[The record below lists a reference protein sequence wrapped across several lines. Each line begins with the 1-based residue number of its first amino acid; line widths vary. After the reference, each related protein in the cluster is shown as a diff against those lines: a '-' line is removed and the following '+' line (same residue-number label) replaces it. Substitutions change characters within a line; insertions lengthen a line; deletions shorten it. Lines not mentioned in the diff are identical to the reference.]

1 MMSNSSVQTNPS
13 LEFVSPELMVA
24 EIDPWKDSRWE
35 AFVLRHPEATVYHHP
50 AWLAAL
56 QREYRQE
63 TLYLA
68 CAEPD
73 GTLRG
78 IFPLMYT
85 RGVPLKGGPITGR
98 RLSSLPRTPLAGPLA
113 LDPAAI
119 SALMREAQRRASAR
133 PSTWLQIKT
142 QSADV
147 SAGVAGI
154 ARKAWRESYIVP
166 LAGVAGQPYQ
176 IPGSQN
182 RSSIKRAINKAIAG
196 GVRTRPAE
204 TEEELRIWYRLYLE
218 TMRRNVVP
226 ARPYRLFLAM
236 WELMRPKGLM
246 RLLLAEQQTDN
257 GARIIGGHL
266 FFYFGATATYAFG
279 ASRADDFALR
289 PNDIIMGQGIND
301 ASEAGYRFVDLGE
314 VPEGDENLG
323 RFKSKWGAERVRMYR
338 YYSPDFPDKEH
349 GASGEGNSSSP
360 SLAHKL
366 WTRLPL
372 AVTSWLGDRI
382 YAYL

>member
-1 MMSNSSVQTNPS
+1 MLNSPLETRSSVE
-13 LEFVSPELMVA
+13 LLSPDLIIAEL
-24 EIDPWKDSRWE
+24 DPGKDSRWE

-50 AWLAAL
+50 AWLGAL
-56 QREYRQE
+56 EREYRQE
-63 TLYLA
+63 TLFLA

-113 LDPAAI
+113 LDPAAM
-119 SALMREAQRRASAR
+119 SALVREAQRRASAR

-142 QSADV
+142 QAPDV
-147 SAGVAGI
+147 GEGVEGI

-182 RSSIKRAINKAIAG
+182 RSSIKRAINKAVAG

-204 TEEELRIWYRLYLE
+204 TEDELRTWYRLYLE

-246 RLLLAEQQTDN
+246 RLLLAEQQTDQ

-266 FFYFGATATYAFG
+266 FFFFGPTVTYAFG
-279 ASRADDFALR
+279 ASSADDFALR
-289 PNDIIMGQGIND
+289 PNDIIMGQAIND

-338 YYSPDFPDKEH
+338 YYSPDFPDADHTADE
-349 GASGEGNSSSP
+349 ASSSP
-360 SLAHKL
+360 SLAHKM

-372 AVTSWLGDRI
+372 AVTGWLGDRI
-382 YAYL
+382 YTYL